1 MKTVCAIF
9 LLALIGVIYAAGNR
23 DLKEEIEKELV
34 EDILNDIEEQDQE
47 EEFKENAEV
56 NECEP
61 STFPLVE
68 RRRSRN
74 TVKVPLKK
82 YLELV
87 RSAEKI
93 KV

>member
-56 NECEP
+56 NDANP
-61 STFPLVE
+61 QPFLWWR

-74 TVKVPLKK
+74 TG
-82 YLELV
+82 
-87 RSAEKI
+87 
-93 KV
+93 